1 MKASLNWLREYV
13 DITLPVAE
21 LGEKLTMSGTEV
33 DGVDRVGGWDNI
45 VVGEVIAIEPH
56 PHADRLQ
63 LATVDLG
70 TERLTSVCGAPNLKL
85 GQKVPYARLEAQ
97 LLDPESGERFKLK
110 KAKIRGIA
118 SEGMICSERELGI
131 SERHE
136 GIMVL
141 PADAPL
147 GLALDDYIGDAI
159 LDLDV
164 TPNRPDCLSI
174 IGIAREIA
182 ALTGQ
187 TVRLPKA
194 SYDELGEP
202 TEGKASVEIID
213 PDLCPRYCAS
223 LITNVK
229 VGPSPPWLEQRL
241 LACGMRPINNVV
253 DVTNY
258 VLLEYGQPL
267 HAFDYRKLAQSKI
280 IVRRARQGEFIAT
293 IDGVDRVLTGDMLVI
308 ADGDGAVA
316 VAGVMGGAES
326 EVTKETTTVLI
337 ESANFNPASL
347 RRTSMAL
354 RLRSEAS
361 LRFDKGI
368 SPELPL
374 PALQRATQL
383 MAALSGGKIAKGI
396 IDVYPGKV
404 EPKQILLT
412 SRQVK
417 RILGV
422 DISLEQRIKVL
433 TSLGFDCQVAGGE
446 ELSVTVP
453 YWRTD
458 VRISDD
464 LVEEIART
472 VGYDELPT
480 TLLSGT
486 LPKYQPD
493 PMRALR
499 ERVSQLLVGCG
510 MQEVITYSLT
520 STEAMGKAVP
530 QSQLTPLRVA
540 NPITAAQ
547 EYLRTTLRANL
558 LAALAANEKHEE
570 DSIRLF
576 EVGKVYLP
584 REGDLPEERH
594 MLAGVL
600 SGPRLN
606 QSWHGES
613 GALDFFNAKGVVETL
628 FEHLGITASFEPAE
642 DETLGPG
649 KRAKI
654 MVQGQSVG
662 VLGELHPKVVESFD
676 ISSRSVY
683 LFEIDLERLLP
694 ATLEPHKYRP
704 IARFPA
710 TLRDIALV
718 IDEAIPSKKANDIIQ
733 SCPLVVGVAL
743 FDVYTGKQVP
753 QGKKSLAYRILYQS
767 PDRTLTDDEVN
778 RAQVEILER
787 LHRELGAILRA

>member
-21 LGEKLTMSGTEV
+21 LGERLTMSGTEV
-33 DGVDRVGGWDNI
+33 AGVDRVGGWENI
-45 VVGEVIAIEPH
+45 VVGEVVAIEPH
-56 PHADRLQ
+56 PHADRLR
-63 LATVDLG
+63 LATVDLD
-70 TERLTSVCGAPNLKL
+70 TERLISVCGAPNLKL
-85 GQKVPYARLEAQ
+85 GQKIPFARLGAQ

-147 GLALDDYIGDAI
+147 GLALDDYLGDAI
-159 LDLDV
+159 LDLDI

-182 ALTGQ
+182 ALTEQ
-187 TVRLPKA
+187 TVRLPEV
-194 SYDELGEP
+194 SYDEVGEP
-202 TEGKASVEIID
+202 IEPKAAVEIID

-223 LITNVK
+223 LITNVR

-267 HAFDYRKLAQSKI
+267 HAFDYHKLAQSKI
-280 IVRRARQGEFIAT
+280 IVRRAREGEFIIT
-293 IDGVDRVLTGDMLVI
+293 IDGVERGLTSDMLVI
-308 ADGDGAVA
+308 ADAKGAVA
-316 VAGVMGGAES
+316 IAGVMGGAES
-326 EVTKETTTVLI
+326 EVTEETTSVLI

-354 RLRSEAS
+354 HLRTEAS
-361 LRFDKGI
+361 LRFEKGM

-374 PALQRATQL
+374 PALKRATQL
-383 MAALSGGKIAKGI
+383 MAALSGGEIAKGI
-396 IDVYPGKV
+396 IDVYPGKE
-404 EPKQILLT
+404 EPKTISLT
-412 SRQVK
+412 TRQVR

-422 DISLEQRIKVL
+422 DISLEQRVKVL
-433 TSLGFDCQVAGGE
+433 ASLGFDCQEVGDD
-446 ELSVTVP
+446 ELLVTVP

-458 VRISDD
+458 VRLSDD
-464 LVEEIART
+464 LVEEIARI

-480 TLLSGT
+480 TLPSGAQ
-486 LPKYQPD
+486 PEYQPD

-499 ERVSQLLVGCG
+499 ERVSQILVGCG

-520 STEAMGKAVP
+520 STEVMGKAVP

-576 EVGKVYLP
+576 EEGKVYLP

-600 SGPRLN
+600 SGPRLDR
-606 QSWHGES
+606 SWHGEG
-613 GALDFFNAKGVVETL
+613 GALDFFDAKGVVETV
-628 FEHLGITASFEPAE
+628 FERLGITANFEPTE
-642 DETLGPG
+642 DETLSPG

-654 MVQGQSVG
+654 VVQGQSVG
-662 VLGELHPKVVESFD
+662 VLGELHLRVAESFD

-694 ATLEPHKYRP
+694 DALEPHKYRP
-704 IARFPA
+704 IARFPV

-718 IDEAIPSKKANDIIQ
+718 IDEEIPSKKANDIIQ
-733 SCPLVVGVAL
+733 SCPLVVGVTL
-743 FDVYTGKQVP
+743 FDVYTGEQVP

-767 PDRTLTDDEVN
+767 PDRTLTDEEVN
-778 RAQVEILER
+778 QAQGETLER
-787 LHRELGAILRA
+787 LHRELGATLRA